1 MNELL
6 SRTGLKEKIQRSLT
20 TFPVVALLGARQVG
34 KTTLA
39 RQISESWDEPVTYY
53 DLEKS
58 SSIAALSVT
67 PENVLNLC
75 EGLVV
80 IDEIQRLPGL
90 FSVLRPICDNAA
102 RSARFLVL
110 GSTSPELVR
119 GVSESLAG
127 RIGFIDVSGFSL
139 PEVHPENLNQ
149 LWFQGGFP
157 NAYLAQDDQEWLEWF
172 EGFARTFLSFDLTS
186 LDDRVSPQTIDR
198 FWRMLAHYHGK
209 TWNASEFARSLSVYI
224 RDVNK
229 YRDLLEGIF
238 MIRVLPPWYENL
250 GKRLIKSPRVYIR
263 DSGILHFLLGLM
275 SFPQMSSHPIYGA
288 SWEGFALEQVLTYFG
303 DRDAY
308 FYRTQKG
315 TELDLLLIRNGKR
328 WGFEFKCSDGPRT
341 TRSMHHAIK
350 DLGLSHLW
358 ILYPGSMFYP
368 LTENITV
375 CPLREIYK
383 IELNS

>member
-1 MNELL
+1 MLKTL
-6 SRTGLKEKIQRSLT
+6 PRTGLKEKIQRGLSK
-20 TFPVVALLGARQVG
+20 FPVVALLGARQVG

-39 RQISESWDEPVTYY
+39 RQISESWHEPVTYF
-53 DLEKS
+53 DLELS
-58 SSIAALSVT
+58 SSLAGLSVS
-67 PENVLNLC
+67 PENVLNSC

-80 IDEIQRLPGL
+80 IDEIQRLPEL
-90 FSVLRPICDNAA
+90 FTVLRPICDNAA

-139 PEVHPENLNQ
+139 PEVCPTNQNQ
-149 LWFQGGFP
+149 LWFRGGFP
-157 NAYLAQDDQEWLEWF
+157 NAYLAQDDQEWLEWV
-172 EGFARTFLSFDLTS
+172 EGFARTFLSFDLSS

-198 FWRMLAHYHGK
+198 FWKMVAHYHGK

-229 YRDLLEGIF
+229 YRDLLEGSF

-250 GKRLIKSPRVYIR
+250 GKRLIKSPRIYVR

-275 SFPQMSSHPIYGA
+275 SFPQVSSHPIYGA

-308 FYRTQKG
+308 YYRTQKG

-341 TRSMHHAIK
+341 TRSMHHATK
-350 DLGLSHLW
+350 DLGLAHLW
-358 ILYPGSMFYP
+358 ILYPGSMSYP
-368 LTENITV
+368 LTENISV
-375 CPLREIYK
+375 SPLRELSK
-383 IELNS
+383 IELN